1 MAELFGGFADELSRT
16 AANHRDSKMLQRL
29 ASGDEVCGAWTRSQL
44 LEMDDRFVAAIEAA
58 FRAGGESLAVARATV
73 SFRNGKVGKAA
84 AIEGAIEGAWD
95 FLCSKGGQVSAL
107 RARCPGVDAP
117 RIRFGIEQ
125 RLRQRGAG
133 W

>member
-1 MAELFGGFADELSRT
+1 
-16 AANHRDSKMLQRL
+16 MLQRL
-29 ASGDEVCGAWTRSQL
+29 ASGDEVCGTRTRSQL
-44 LEMDDRFVAAIEAA
+44 LEMDERFVGAVEAA
-58 FRAGGESLAVARATV
+58 FQAGGESLAVARATV

-95 FLCSKGGQVSAL
+95 FLCSKGGQVSASEIVGYV

-125 RLRQRGAG
+125 RFRQRGAR